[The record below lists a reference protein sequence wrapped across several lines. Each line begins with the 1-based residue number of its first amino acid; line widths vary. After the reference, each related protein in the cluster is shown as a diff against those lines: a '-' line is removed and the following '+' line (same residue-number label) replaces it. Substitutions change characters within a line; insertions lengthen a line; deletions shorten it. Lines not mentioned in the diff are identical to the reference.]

1 MSNSEEPA
9 HDARAAAMEAAIAE
23 RLTAFDRHR
32 DDLLAIL
39 QKVCDHKPKT
49 KSFDPDKSWRYLR
62 LKALGYLELKAKAE
76 QRQKMVPAADR
87 VELLHELGKALRGA
101 RCKLDE
107 ARHADIRGVLSVEW
121 CEAHGNPDFTEFLD
135 LIGRRFDEMVA
146 GVITGLADLETAAS
160 RAAEQIRQK
169 PGRPRETGYL
179 SPEFIIALESAY
191 RYITGKRG
199 GAGAGPF
206 AQFVKKFLEAEG
218 STITLQS
225 VIEAIKTAKKR
236 KEWGRSLLAWT
247 GGKTLPSSPP

>member
-1 MSNSEEPA
+1 MMKEPA
-9 HDARAAAMEAAIAE
+9 HDARAEAIEPAIAE

-39 QKVCDHKPKT
+39 QKVCDREPKT

-62 LKALGYLELKAKAE
+62 LKAWGYLEREPRAE
-76 QRQKMVPAADR
+76 QRQKMVPAARR
-87 VELLHELGKALRGA
+87 VELLHELGKALREA

-107 ARHADIRGVLSVEW
+107 ARHSDIRGRLFVEW
-121 CEAHGNPDFTEFLD
+121 CEAHGNPDLLEFLD
-135 LIGRRFDEMVA
+135 LVGRRFDEVVA

-160 RAAEQIRQK
+160 RAAEQVRQK

-179 SPEFIIALESAY
+179 SPKFIIALESAY

-206 AQFVKKFLEAEG
+206 AQFVKKFLEAQK

-236 KEWGRSLLAWT
+236 KEWGRPLFVWP
-247 GGKTLPSSPP
+247 GKKTPPSSLP